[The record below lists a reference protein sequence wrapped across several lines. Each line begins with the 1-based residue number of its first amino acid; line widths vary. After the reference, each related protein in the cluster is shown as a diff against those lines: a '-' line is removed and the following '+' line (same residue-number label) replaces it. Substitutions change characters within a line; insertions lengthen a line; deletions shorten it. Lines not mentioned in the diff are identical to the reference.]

1 MRLTQFNVNLKTR
14 FIQIEQLM
22 ARETQQ
28 EAVAIFNFA
37 AANENDIKSV
47 DSREIRHAFLF
58 VQLPS
63 I

>member
-1 MRLTQFNVNLKTR
+1 
-14 FIQIEQLM
+14 M